1 MLVDLCINKL
11 LKGCSSVSVDISFS
25 LKKII
30 IHRTLPV
37 ISPKKKKTRCR
48 KCSFFYKGFEV
59 PNSKRTYHVKI
70 QVFLCM
76 SIFSDISLEVT

>member
-1 MLVDLCINKL
+1 MQFSIGRYFVFAWKKL
-11 LKGCSSVSVDISFS
+11 LFIALS
-25 LKKII
+25 LLFLGKK
-30 IHRTLPV
+30 P
-37 ISPKKKKTRCR
+37 RCR

-76 SIFSDISLEVT
+76 NISAIPVWR

>member
-1 MLVDLCINKL
+1 MQLSIGRYFVFAQKKL
-11 LKGCSSVSVDISFS
+11 LFIALS
-25 LKKII
+25 LLLL
-30 IHRTLPV
+30 R
-37 ISPKKKKTRCR
+37 KKKTRCR

-76 SIFSDISLEVT
+76 SITAISVWR